1 MCYDSGIFYLAEH
14 DELPGEF
21 VIKDKSTQYKFLVGK
36 YFYVQLVMS
45 RVHVSFP
52 GMGIGLVSVGLI
64 SSILAIVHWFFCIR
78 RLFRDPEEE
87 FDEDEVDT
95 NF

>member
-1 MCYDSGIFYLAEH
+1 MAEH

-36 YFYVQLVMS
+36 YFYDPFVMS
-45 RVHVSFP
+45 WDHVSLQ
-52 GMGIGLVSVGLI
+52 GMGIGLVSVGVT

-78 RLFRDPEEE
+78 RLFKDPEEE
-87 FDEDEVDT
+87 FDDAEVDT